1 MRVITG
7 SRLHFGPLAW
17 KPRRGRDFG
26 GWGVMLETP
35 RTAVRVGH
43 FGPDSEER
51 GAALASQGRAE
62 QVLRHLAGL
71 LPQSGEA
78 PPQVIVDEEPPPH
91 CGFGSGTQLALAVAA
106 GASELAGLPRRPAT
120 EMAEL
125 VGRGLRSAVGIH
137 GFDQGGLL
145 VDAGKHPGDAIGA
158 LAARVEIPSGWR
170 FVLIRPP
177 VAEGFTGE
185 KEAAVFECLP
195 SFSEALSD
203 RLSRILLTGV
213 IPSVRQGDCPAFAE
227 ALDEYGVLV
236 GEAFSACQGGVV
248 HPASLPIWKLLRDR
262 GVKGIAQTSWGPTL
276 AVVCDSAEAAEELV
290 QQIPPSASVQI
301 ARPKNDGATISRL

>member
-26 GWGVMLETP
+26 GWGLMLETP
-35 RTAVRVGH
+35 RTAVRIGH
-43 FGPDSEER
+43 FGLNSEQR
-51 GAALASQGRAE
+51 GEPLQSQRRAE
-62 QVLRHLAGL
+62 QILHRLGSSTPRLA
-71 LPQSGEA
+71 EA
-78 PPQVIVDEEPPPH
+78 SPQVVVDEEPPPH
-91 CGFGSGTQLALAVAA
+91 CGFGSGTQLALAIAA
-106 GASELAGLPRRPAT
+106 GACELAGLPRRPAT
-120 EMAEL
+120 ELAGL

-145 VDAGKHPGDAIGA
+145 VDAGKLPGDTIGA
-158 LAARVEIPSGWR
+158 LAARIEIPSGWR

-185 KEAAVFECLP
+185 KEVAVFECLP

-213 IPSVRQGDCPAFAE
+213 IPSVQQGDCPTFAE
-227 ALDEYGVLV
+227 ALDEYGILV

-262 GVKGIAQTSWGPTL
+262 GVRGIAQTSWGPTL
-276 AVVCDSAEAAEELV
+276 AVVCESAAAAEELV
-290 QQIPPSASVQI
+290 QQMPPSASVEV
-301 ARPKNDGATISRL
+301 ACPKNDGAVIRRV